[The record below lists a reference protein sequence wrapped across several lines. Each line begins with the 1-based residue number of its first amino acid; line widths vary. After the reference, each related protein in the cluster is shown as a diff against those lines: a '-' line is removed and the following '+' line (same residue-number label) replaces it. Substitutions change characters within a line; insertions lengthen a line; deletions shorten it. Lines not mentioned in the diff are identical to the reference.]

1 MSIWQNIIL
10 EDAPLEII
18 DGDRGKNYPS
28 QTDFSDTG
36 FCIFLN
42 AKNVTSNGFQLNNCQ
57 FISEQKD
64 SQLRKGKLN
73 RHDIVMTTRGTIG
86 NIAYLHEGIDCE
98 HIRINSG
105 MVIFRTNP
113 LKLLPSFLYSYFRSP
128 AFTSQVNQL
137 RSGVAQPQLPIR
149 DLKKIKIPFPDI
161 FTQSKIA
168 DKLIGI

>member
-57 FISEQKD
+57 FI
-64 SQLRKGKLN
+64 
-73 RHDIVMTTRGTIG
+73 
-86 NIAYLHEGIDCE
+86 
-98 HIRINSG
+98 
-105 MVIFRTNP
+105 MV
-113 LKLLPSFLYSYFRSP
+113 LPNVKT
-128 AFTSQVNQL
+128 A
-137 RSGVAQPQLPIR
+137 
-149 DLKKIKIPFPDI
+149 KE
-161 FTQSKIA
+161 
-168 DKLIGI
+168 